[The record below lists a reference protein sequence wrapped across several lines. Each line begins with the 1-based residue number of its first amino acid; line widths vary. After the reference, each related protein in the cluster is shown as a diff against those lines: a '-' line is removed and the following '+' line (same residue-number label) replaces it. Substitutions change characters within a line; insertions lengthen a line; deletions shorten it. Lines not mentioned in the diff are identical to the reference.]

1 VGGFS
6 NSLTFIFSLFHL
18 TSIVKHN
25 TLEHMESA
33 YLVIYCDSEG
43 DTYVAW
49 FYDEDKAKEFK
60 PYSGKV
66 LQIVHTYDHK
76 RY

>member
-1 VGGFS
+1 
-6 NSLTFIFSLFHL
+6 
-18 TSIVKHN
+18 
-25 TLEHMESA
+25 MESA

-43 DTYVAW
+43 DKDVAW
-49 FYDEDKAKEFK
+49 FYDIEKAKEFK

-76 RY
+76 EY

>member
-1 VGGFS
+1 
-6 NSLTFIFSLFHL
+6 
-18 TSIVKHN
+18 
-25 TLEHMESA
+25 MESA
-33 YLVIYCDSEG
+33 YLVIYCDSDG
-43 DTYVAW
+43 DQYIAW
-49 FYDEDKAKEFK
+49 FYDEEKAKEFK